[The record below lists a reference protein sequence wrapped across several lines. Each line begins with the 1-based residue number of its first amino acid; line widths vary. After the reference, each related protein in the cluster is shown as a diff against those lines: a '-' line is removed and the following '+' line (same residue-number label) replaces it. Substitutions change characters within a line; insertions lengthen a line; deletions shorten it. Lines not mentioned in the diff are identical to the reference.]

1 MSAGTCIGCGRLLGP
16 EPACRSCGRPV
27 ARPAP
32 PHSPPFRP
40 PAGSAPQGLHYA
52 PWWQRLTAFLIDFG
66 AVVTAASSLT
76 LPIAALTGSIDDL
89 VSDDPDQ
96 RALIIFTIALVG
108 LALAGWCTYQII
120 MIGRFEQ
127 TLGKRALGLV
137 VRSED
142 GSRCGYGRA
151 ANRELVGRLLI
162 EFLPSVT
169 LLLPVLSYL
178 HASWHER
185 RQTWHDQIAETI
197 VVVDAPRPR

>member
-40 PAGSAPQGLHYA
+40 SAGTAPQGLRYA
-52 PWWQRLTAFLIDFG
+52 PWWQRLAAFLIDFG

-89 VSDDPDQ
+89 VSDDPDE

-108 LALAGWCTYQII
+108 LALVGWCAYQII

-197 VVVDAPRPR
+197 VVVDGSRPR

>member
-1 MSAGTCIGCGRLLGP
+1 VSAGTCIGCERLLGP

-27 ARPAP
+27 AVAAP
-32 PHSPPFRP
+32 PHSPPYRP
-40 PAGSAPQGLHYA
+40 QPGTAPGGLHYA
-52 PWWQRLTAFLIDFG
+52 AWWQRLSAFLIDLG
-66 AVVTAASSLT
+66 AVVTAATSLT

-89 VSDDPDQ
+89 VSEDPDET
-96 RALIIFTIALVG
+96 ALLIFTIALVAV
-108 LALAGWCTYQII
+108 ALVGWCAYQIV
-120 MIGRFEQ
+120 MIGRWEQ

-162 EFLPSVT
+162 EFLPAVT

-185 RQTWHDQIAETI
+185 SQTWHDQIAETI
-197 VVVDAPRPR
+197 VVADSPRPR

>member
-1 MSAGTCIGCGRLLGP
+1 M
-16 EPACRSCGRPV
+16 
-27 ARPAP
+27 
-32 PHSPPFRP
+32 
-40 PAGSAPQGLHYA
+40 
-52 PWWQRLTAFLIDFG
+52 
-66 AVVTAASSLT
+66 
-76 LPIAALTGSIDDL
+76 
-89 VSDDPDQ
+89 
-96 RALIIFTIALVG
+96 
-108 LALAGWCTYQII
+108 
-120 MIGRFEQ
+120 
-127 TLGKRALGLV
+127 

-197 VVVDAPRPR
+197 VVVDGSRPR